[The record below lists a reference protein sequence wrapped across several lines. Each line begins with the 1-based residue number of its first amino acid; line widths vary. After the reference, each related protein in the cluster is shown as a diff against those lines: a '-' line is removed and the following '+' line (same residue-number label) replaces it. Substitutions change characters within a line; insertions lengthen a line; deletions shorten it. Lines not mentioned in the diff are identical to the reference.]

1 MSDIPEA
8 STPHHWRFFRVGGFD
23 QVRIDRADDLR
34 HLATLDQ
41 KLWSVLACPTSD
53 LEFDCRTLALIDTD
67 GDGQIRQPE
76 IVAATEWV
84 CRVLRTPEILFDSGD
99 AVPLAALNEADE
111 EGATLL
117 AAARE
122 VLAVLGRPEADA
134 IAFDDV
140 ADKTRLFSADHP
152 NGDGIVPA
160 ALAGDER
167 LAAAIGL
174 IVETLGGEADLS
186 GEPGITEGT
195 LTAFFEQ
202 AQQVSDWHRAAED
215 KADDVRPLGE
225 DTANAAEV
233 FDAVRAKV
241 DDYFTRCRLA
251 AFDARASAALNPAE
265 AFYGGLGAQTLDAGH
280 TDIAALPLALAG
292 ADKPLPLAG
301 ELNPAWAARIAQLHD
316 SVITP
321 LLGKRETLSEADWK
335 DLTARFAAYRGWL
348 GAKPDSPLATLD
360 VTRLRELLEDDTR
373 ARLME
378 RIEADR
384 AAHGAAGPIDALER
398 LTRYR
403 RDLVTLLRNFVSLTN
418 FYARQD
424 KAIFQAGTL
433 YLDERSCELVLRVP
447 DMAKHAKLAPL
458 SGAYLVYC
466 TCSRKNEKPFTIVAA
481 MTGGDADEMMVP
493 GRNGL
498 FYDRAG
504 LDWSATVVKVVEAPI
519 SVRQAFFSPYKRVAR
534 MIGAQ
539 MEKFAASRDKA
550 VESKAQA
557 GIADSAAKAEA
568 GTPAAPASQA
578 FDIAKFAGI
587 FAAIGLAIGAIGT
600 ALAAIVSGLLSLPA
614 WKIPLVFV
622 GVVLLISGPSMLLAW
637 LKLRR
642 RNLGPLLDANGWA
655 VNARARINIPF
666 GGSLTGTPELPEG
679 ASRSLDDPYAD
690 KGGAWKWWLLAAI
703 VVIVLAELW
712 RNGVLG

>member
-1 MSDIPEA
+1 MSDPNPA
-8 STPHHWRFFRVGGFD
+8 PHRWRFFRVGGFD
-23 QVRIDRADDLR
+23 QVRIDSADDLR
-34 HLATLDQ
+34 HLGTLDQ

-53 LEFDCRTLALIDTD
+53 LEFDSRTLALIDTD

-76 IVAATEWV
+76 IVAATDWV
-84 CRVLRTPEILFDSGD
+84 CRVLKTPDILFDDGD
-99 AVPLAALNEADE
+99 AVPLTALNEADDD
-111 EGATLL
+111 GAALL
-117 AAARE
+117 AAARD
-122 VLAVLGRPEADA
+122 VLAVLDKPEAGA
-134 IAFDDV
+134 ISLDDV
-140 ADKTRLFSADHP
+140 ADRTRLFSADHV

-160 ALAGDER
+160 ALAGDEH
-167 LAAAIGL
+167 LAATIGL
-174 IVETLGGEADLS
+174 IVDTLGGEADLS
-186 GEPGITEGT
+186 GEPGVTEASV
-195 LTAFFEQ
+195 TAFFEQ

-215 KADDVRPLGE
+215 KAADVRPLGE
-225 DTANAAEV
+225 ATSAAAEV

-251 AFDARASAALNPAE
+251 AFDARATTALNPAE
-265 AFYGGLGAQTLDAGH
+265 AFYGGLGAQALDAANA
-280 TDIAALPLALAG
+280 DIAALPLALAG

-301 ELNPAWAARIAQLHD
+301 ELNPAWAARIAQLRD
-316 SVITP
+316 VVVAP
-321 LLGKRETLSEADWK
+321 LLGKREALSESDWK
-335 DLTARFAAYRGWL
+335 DLAARFAAYRGWL
-348 GAKPDSPLATLD
+348 GAKPDSPLAELD
-360 VTRLRELLEDDTR
+360 ATRLRELLDDDTR

-403 RDLVTLLRNFVSLTN
+403 RDLVTLFRNFVSLSD
-418 FYARQD
+418 FYGRK

-466 TCSRKNEKPFTIVAA
+466 TCSRKGGAPFTIVAA

-519 SVRQAFFSPYKRVAR
+519 SVRQAFFSPYKRIAR

-557 GIADSAAKAEA
+557 DIAASAAKAEA
-568 GTPAAPASQA
+568 GTSAAPASQA

-600 ALAAIVSGLLSLPA
+600 ALAAIVSGLLTLPA

-622 GVVLLISGPSMLLAW
+622 GVMLLISGPSMLLAW

-666 GGSLTGTPELPEG
+666 GGSLTGIPQLPEG

-712 RNGVLG
+712 RNGTLG